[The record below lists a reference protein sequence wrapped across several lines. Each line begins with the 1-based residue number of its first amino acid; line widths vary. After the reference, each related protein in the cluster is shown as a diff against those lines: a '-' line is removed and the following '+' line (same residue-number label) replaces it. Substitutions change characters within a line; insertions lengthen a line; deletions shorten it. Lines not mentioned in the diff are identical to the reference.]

1 MNSCRKGPAGLRPSI
16 LYILVSMAATM
27 LFQTST
33 AMAQSDDYTKFG
45 LSLGVFVTNRDS
57 NTRLDGAAGMRG
69 TDVNLE
75 DNLGLDNSD
84 TVFRIDGYYRF
95 NKKHRLDFS
104 TFDLSRSASILV
116 EREIEWDGTVFPI
129 NSTLD
134 SSFDM
139 AIYKLAYT
147 WSFMQREKGYLGL
160 TAGVYVARFGA
171 TIVGNVIGERTS
183 NDLTAPLPVFGL
195 RGQYDFTE
203 KLSFRASG
211 EIFALE
217 YGDFTGSMYDVY
229 AGLDY
234 QFFKH
239 LAIGVGINSVSID
252 IGIARDNFTGDLN
265 WQYDGGLVFFKF
277 DF

>member
-1 MNSCRKGPAGLRPSI
+1 MNACTKSPTGLRLSI
-16 LYILVSMAATM
+16 STILVSLGAMM
-27 LFQTST
+27 LLQTPT

-45 LSLGVFVTNRDS
+45 LSLGVFVTNRNS
-57 NTRLDGAAGMRG
+57 KTRLDGTAGMRG
-69 TDVNLE
+69 SDVDLE
-75 DNLGLDNSD
+75 DTLGLDNSD

-95 NKKHRLDFS
+95 KKKHRLDFS
-104 TFDLSRSASILV
+104 VFDLSASILIQ
-116 EREIEWDGTVFPI
+116 RDIEWNDTVYPI

-139 AIYKLAYT
+139 AVYKLAYT
-147 WSFMQREKGYLGL
+147 WSFLQREKGYLGL
-160 TAGVYVARFGA
+160 TAGVYAARFGT
-171 TIVGNVIGERTS
+171 TIVGDTIGRRES
-183 NDLTAPLPVFGL
+183 NDVTVPLPVFGL
-195 RGQYDFTE
+195 RGQYDFTQ

-217 YGDFTGSMYDVY
+217 YGDFSGSMYDIY

-252 IGIARDNFTGDLN
+252 VGITKDNFNGNLN
-265 WQYDGGLVFFKF
+265 WQYDGGLLFFKF